1 MAAKDGE
8 HDTTRFPG
16 DAYCISCGETIS
28 SDADVCSNCGV
39 PQDTLPTNAAGQ
51 RTADEKYCTSCGAI
65 LNSDAEMC
73 PECGAE
79 QTVGVAGDKSRVA
92 AGVLGILLGGLGAH
106 RFYIGDTKMGV
117 LYLCFFWTAIPMI
130 AGLIEGILYLTKSDA
145 EFQRQHVDAE

>member
-1 MAAKDGE
+1 MSVDGGGR
-8 HDTTRFPG
+8 DTTRFPG

-39 PQDTLPTNAAGQ
+39 PQEKLPTSAAGQ
-51 RTADEKYCTSCGAI
+51 RAADEKYCTSCGAI

-79 QTVGVAGDKSRVA
+79 QIVGAAGDKSRVA

-130 AGLIEGILYLTKSDA
+130 AGIIEGIIYLTKSDV
-145 EFQRQHVDAE
+145 EFQREYVDS